1 VTGAGEVSRPGPSVQ
16 RMLEVFDVEPDGSGR
31 FIGQADTG
39 GRLVVDGSQ
48 LLGQAIVATA
58 KNLPG
63 YSVRSAQALFFRP
76 VDVRHDVWLRVE
88 VTHHGRTFAAAAVAV
103 GQGERHC
110 ASVTLLVDVEQQDVI
125 RHSASPPDTTGPEA
139 AIPLS
144 MAMEGREVRL
154 VGVHDPNDPAD
165 TGPPEL
171 DAWVRYDPIPS
182 RPELAKALIAHF
194 TGHLSIST
202 TMRPHRGVGTAMAH
216 ETLSTAVIGIGITFH
231 EPVTWRGSLRYHHES
246 VYAGSGLSLV
256 RGQVF
261 TEEGT
266 LIASF
271 SQDGMIRSFSR
282 DDGAGS
288 RGADERL

>member
-1 VTGAGEVSRPGPSVQ
+1 MTGAGEASRPEPSVQ
-16 RMLEVFDVEPDGSGR
+16 RMLEVFDVEADASGR
-31 FIGQADTG
+31 FIGEADTG

-48 LLGQAIVATA
+48 LLGQAIVAAA
-58 KNLPG
+58 KSLPG
-63 YSVRSAQALFFRP
+63 YGVRSAQALFFRP
-76 VDVRHDVWLRVE
+76 VDVRREVCLRVE
-88 VTHHGRTFAAAAVAV
+88 VIHHGRTFAAAAVAV

-110 ASVTLLVDVEQQDVI
+110 ASVTLLLDVEQQDVI
-125 RHSASPPDTTGPEA
+125 RHSAPPPDTTGPEA

-144 MAMEGREVRL
+144 MPMEGREVRL
-154 VGVHDPNDPAD
+154 VGVYDPNDPAG

-202 TMRPHRGVGTAMAH
+202 TMRSHRGVGTAMAH
-216 ETLSTAVIGIGITFH
+216 EALSTAVIGIGITFH
-231 EPVTWRGSLRYHHES
+231 EPVAWRGSLRYHHES
-246 VYAGSGLSLV
+246 VFVGSGLSFV

-261 TEEGT
+261 TEDGT

-271 SQDGMIRSFSR
+271 SQDGMIRAFSQ